1 LGFWVAIGVTAPRGL
16 FKPALPMKHLA
27 PTVVVLLLPL
37 VCGCHH
43 SPAFGTK
50 PPPKVT
56 VAQVVE
62 KEITEWNEYIG
73 RTDAVESVEVRARV
87 SGYLTS
93 VDFKPGSLVKKGD
106 LLFTIDD
113 RPYKADLARAEGQ
126 LQQARAQQKL
136 AAAEFERVKELR
148 SRNVVAVNEFD
159 NKSAAF
165 LQSQGGTAVA
175 EAEVE
180 TAKLNLEF
188 CSIRSPID
196 GRVSRE
202 NVSVGNLVTPNT
214 LQGGILTTVVAV
226 EPLYAYMD
234 VDESAILNYIQLS
247 KEGKLKTAREARVP
261 LFLGLQNEEGFP
273 HEGYVDFVDNRITPG
288 TGTMRVRGQWKNWD
302 PLLTPGFFV
311 RVRVAASP
319 LYKALLVPDD
329 AIGVDQG
336 QRFVFVVGADKK
348 VQFRTVKLGTLADGF
363 RVVREGLK
371 PGESIIV
378 NGLMRAQPGE
388 VVDTEMAE
396 ATPSRITSS
405 VEGK

>member
-1 LGFWVAIGVTAPRGL
+1 VVTERELGV
-16 FKPALPMKHLA
+16 
-27 PTVVVLLLPL
+27 
-37 VCGCHH
+37 
-43 SPAFGTK
+43 
-50 PPPKVT
+50 
-56 VAQVVE
+56 
-62 KEITEWNEYIG
+62 
-73 RTDAVESVEVRARV
+73 
-87 SGYLTS
+87 
-93 VDFKPGSLVKKGD
+93 
-106 LLFTIDD
+106 
-113 RPYKADLARAEGQ
+113 
-126 LQQARAQQKL
+126 
-136 AAAEFERVKELR
+136 
-148 SRNVVAVNEFD
+148 
-159 NKSAAF
+159 
-165 LQSQGGTAVA
+165 

-311 RVRVAASP
+311 RVRVAASS

-348 VQFRTVKLGTLADGF
+348 VQFRTVKLGTLGDGF

-371 PGESIIV
+371 PGELIIV

-396 ATPSRITSS
+396 ATPSRITTS
-405 VEGK
+405 VERK

>member
-1 LGFWVAIGVTAPRGL
+1 
-16 FKPALPMKHLA
+16 MNNLA
-27 PTVVVLLLPL
+27 PTVLVLLLPL
-37 VCGCHH
+37 ICGCRR
-43 SPAFGTK
+43 SPALATK

-56 VAQVVE
+56 VAPVVE

-113 RPYKADLARAEGQ
+113 RPYKADVARAEGQ

-136 AAAEFERVKELR
+136 AATDFERVKELR
-148 SRNVVAVNEFD
+148 SRNVVAATEFD

-165 LQSQGGTAVA
+165 LQSQGGNSRGGSRGGNSQAQPGVLLYSFA
-175 EAEVE
+175 DR
-180 TAKLNLEF
+180 
-188 CSIRSPID
+188 RS
-196 GRVSRE
+196 VSRE
-202 NVSVGNLVTPNT
+202 KVSVGNLVTPNT
-214 LQGGILTTVVAV
+214 SPEGILTTVVAV

-261 LFLGLQNEEGFP
+261 LFLGLQNEKGFP

-302 PLLTPGFFV
+302 PLLSPGFFV

-319 LYKALLVPDD
+319 RFKALLVPDD
-329 AIGVDQG
+329 AIGADQG

-348 VQFRTVKLGTLADGF
+348 VEFRTVKLGTLADGF
-363 RVVREGLK
+363 RVVREGLE
-371 PGESIIV
+371 PGELIIV
-378 NGLMRAQPGE
+378 NGLMRAQPGQI
-388 VVDTEMAE
+388 VDTEMAE
-396 ATPSRITSS
+396 ATPSKITPT
-405 VEGK
+405 VERK

>member
-1 LGFWVAIGVTAPRGL
+1 MKYLSLTAV
-16 FKPALPMKHLA
+16 F
-27 PTVVVLLLPL
+27 LLLL
-37 VCGCHH
+37 TSGCHRRLA
-43 SPAFGTK
+43 SVAM

-56 VAQVVE
+56 VAPVLE
-62 KEITEWNEYIG
+62 KEITEWNEFIG
-73 RTDAVESVEVRARV
+73 RTDAVDSVEVRARV

-93 VDFKPGSLVKKGD
+93 VDFKPGSVVKKGD

-136 AAAEFERVKELR
+136 AEADFERVKELR
-148 SRNVVAVNEFD
+148 SRGVVAVNEFD
-159 NKSAAF
+159 TKSAAY

-188 CSIRSPID
+188 CSIHSPID

-214 LQGGILTTVVAV
+214 TAEGILTTVVAID
-226 EPLYAYMD
+226 PLYAYMD

-247 KEGKLKTAREARVP
+247 KEGKLKTAREARVT
-261 LFLGLQNEEGFP
+261 LFMGLQNEEGFP
-273 HEGYVDFVDNRITPG
+273 HEGFVDFVDNRITPG

-311 RVRVAASP
+311 HVRAAASP
-319 LYKALLVPDD
+319 KYMALLVPDD
-329 AIGVDQG
+329 AVGVDQG

-348 VQFRTVKLGTLADGF
+348 VQYRTVKLGTLSDGY
-363 RVVREGLK
+363 RVIREGLK
-371 PGESIIV
+371 PGELIIV
-378 NGLMRAQPGE
+378 NGLMRAQPGAL
-388 VVDTEMAE
+388 VDPEMAQ
-396 ATPSRITSS
+396 TPPAKIAAD
-405 VEGK
+405 VEKK

>member
-1 LGFWVAIGVTAPRGL
+1 MKRTELPLL
-16 FKPALPMKHLA
+16 FA
-27 PTVVVLLLPL
+27 VLL
-37 VCGCHH
+37 VAGCHRQT
-43 SPAFGTK
+43 PNAAP

-56 VAQVVE
+56 VAPVIE
-62 KEITEWNEYIG
+62 KDIVEWNEYIG

-136 AAAEFERVKELR
+136 AELDFQRIKELR
-148 SRNVVAVNEFD
+148 ARSVVAVNEFD
-159 NKSAAF
+159 SKSSA
-165 LQSQGGTAVA
+165 LMQSQGGTAVA

-180 TAKLNLEF
+180 NAKLNLEF

-202 NVSVGNLVTPNT
+202 NVSVGNLVQPNAT
-214 LQGGILTTVVAV
+214 AAGILTTVVAID
-226 EPLYAYMD
+226 PLYAYMD
-234 VDESAILNYIQLS
+234 VDESAILNYIKLS
-247 KEGKLKTAREARVP
+247 KEGRLKTARETRVT
-261 LFLGLQNEEGFP
+261 LFMGLANEEGFP
-273 HEGYVDFVDNRITPG
+273 HEGFVDFVDNRITPG

-311 RVRVAASP
+311 HIRVAASP
-319 LYKALLVPDD
+319 TYFALLVPDE

-336 QRFVFVVGADKK
+336 QRYVLVVGADKK
-348 VQFRTVKLGTLADGF
+348 VEYRTVKPGTLSDGL
-363 RVVREGLK
+363 RVIEDGLK
-371 PGESIIV
+371 AGELIVV
-378 NGLMRAQPGE
+378 NGLMRAQPGS
-388 VVDTEMAE
+388 VVDAEMAPTAGST
-396 ATPSRITSS
+396 ATNAPAPKSA
-405 VEGK
+405 EK